1 MGCKLLTLLGIG
13 VCQMGM
19 ESLSCANYS
28 QNLQDNNSYLESNQ
42 MEIPSK
48 TEIEER
54 YRILYDSYPS
64 IYFTLD
70 AAGVILAI
78 NECGLKYLEYQQ
90 SELIAKPI
98 WEIIYAADQQKI
110 YSDFILFSQ
119 QNNHVKTNIKKWEFR
134 LVNKQGLVLWM
145 RAIAHLVTEPKD
157 TANASDRPSNLSEN
171 TEDNIQLSSIAN
183 ATPLSKILLLCE
195 DITDLKIMVAA
206 LEESEQRF
214 RATFEQNAVGIAHIN
229 IDSKFLRVN
238 QKLCDIL
245 GKSKTEILKLS
256 FQDIIQAND
265 INTMEKYINA
275 ILSGELLNYTRELQY
290 IRENHRTIWIKI
302 TISLV
307 RNYHKTPQYFIVFI
321 EDITTAKQTENA
333 LQESAKAWQ
342 TVLETVGE
350 GITLSNAAGRFEV
363 FNSRMEE
370 ITGYTKEEA
379 NNCANFLALLYPDYQ
394 EYLKA
399 LSGVQEVIENKGL
412 RDVETTIK
420 TKYGEQKTLL
430 VSTSIVPTFPGRVL
444 GANPYLFL
452 STYRDISDRKR
463 AEEALSIAEA
473 KYRGIFEKA
482 IEGIFQTSPDGKYL
496 SANPALA
503 RIFGYASPAELMNTI
518 TDIGQ
523 QIYVLGNRRSEFIAA
538 MGKNDALFDFES
550 QIYRQDGS
558 IIWISENARNV
569 RDSHGKLLYYEGTVE
584 DITARI
590 KAQEALRQQADRE
603 RLLSMIQARIRQSL
617 NLRDILST
625 TVEEVRQLLMTDRVI
640 IYCFQPDHTGIVVV
654 EALAA
659 NLPSVQGMLIQDPCF
674 AEKYIPLYQ
683 QGRIT
688 AIEDI
693 YAAGL
698 TECYIELLEYFQ
710 VKANLVVPILTTKN
724 NMQTP
729 RNRHKNTRENI
740 REISSDSS
748 RLWGLIIAHECNK
761 TRRWQ
766 TWEIELLSQLASQVG
781 IAIYQSELYQQ
792 LSQVNAELERQVEE
806 RTAQLQKALD
816 FEAMLK
822 RITDKVR
829 DSLDEKQILK
839 TAVKE
844 LVFVLG
850 VRCCDTALY
859 NNQLSQAT
867 IYYEYATAVPTGE
880 GKVIQMADFAGVYKQ
895 LLQGN
900 YLQFCELDTE
910 EGITPIYL
918 DRSFYSGKEEKNSCA
933 ILACPIVD
941 DQGVLGDLWLFNRHN
956 YIFSELEIR
965 LVEQVAN
972 QCAIAIRQAR
982 LYQASQTQV
991 KELEKLNRLK
1001 DDFLSTV
1008 SHELRTPLSNMKMA
1022 IQMLAIAL
1030 NQERSFFAELTKPE
1044 AEKTKV
1050 ARYFQILRDE
1060 CEREITL
1067 IGDLLDLQRLDAG
1080 AHALAIQPIN
1090 LLEWLPQII
1099 EPFQDRINQHQQ
1111 TLQLNI
1117 SPDFPP
1123 ILSDT
1128 NSLSRILS
1136 ELLNNAC
1143 KYTPA
1148 GEIITVT
1155 VSLIGNQ
1162 LQLQV
1167 CNSGVEIP
1175 TQELPRIFDKFYRI
1189 PRSDPWQQGGTGL
1202 GLTLVQ
1208 KLINLMGGS
1217 IKLES
1222 AGGQTIF
1229 TIILPINYA

>member
-1 MGCKLLTLLGIG
+1 
-13 VCQMGM
+13 MGM

-28 QNLQDNNSYLESNQ
+28 QKLQDNNSYLESNQ

-48 TEIEER
+48 TDIDLGR
-54 YRILYDSYPS
+54 YHILYDIYSS

-70 AAGVILAI
+70 AAGVIISI
-78 NECGLKYLEYQQ
+78 NEYGLKYLEYQQ
-90 SELIAKPI
+90 EELIAQPI
-98 WEIIYAADQQKI
+98 WKIIYPADKEKI
-110 YSDFILFSQ
+110 YSDFIQFLQ
-119 QNNHVKTNIKKWEFR
+119 QNNSVKSNIKKWEFR

-145 RAIAHLVTEPKD
+145 RAIAHLD
-157 TANASDRPSNLSEN
+157 TATTPRNSQNDLSQNEEEN
-171 TEDNIQLSSIAN
+171 NQSLVAIN
-183 ATPLSKILLLCE
+183 PPLLPNILLFCE
-195 DITDLKIMVAA
+195 DITDLKIVVTA
-206 LEESEQRF
+206 LWESEERL
-214 RATFEQNAVGIAHIN
+214 RATFEQNATGIAHIN
-229 IDSKFLRVN
+229 IDNKFLRVN

-245 GKSKTEILKLS
+245 GKSKTDLLKLS
-256 FQDIIQAND
+256 FADIFSKND
-265 INTMEKYINA
+265 INTSDEYIKA
-275 ILSGELLNYTRELQY
+275 ILSGELLNYTQELQY
-290 IRENHRTIWIKI
+290 IRENHGKIWIKI
-302 TISLV
+302 TVSLV
-307 RNYHKTPQYFIVFI
+307 RDYHKNPQYFTVFV
-321 EDITTAKQTENA
+321 EDITTAKKTENA

-350 GITLSNAAGRFEV
+350 GITLSNADGRFEV

-379 NNCANFLALLYPDYQ
+379 NNCDNFLTLLYPDYQ

-399 LSGVQEVIENKGL
+399 LAGVQEVIENKGM

-420 TKYGEQKTLL
+420 TKYGEKKTLL
-430 VSTSIVPTFPGRVL
+430 VSTSIVPTFPGRDV
-444 GANPYLFL
+444 GAIPYLFL

-463 AEEALSIAEA
+463 AEEALLIAEA

-482 IEGIFQTSPDGKYL
+482 VEGIFQTSPDGKYI

-503 RIFGYASPAELMNTI
+503 RIFGYSSPGDLINNI
-518 TDIGQ
+518 TDISQ
-523 QIYVLGNRRSEFIAA
+523 QVYVGEKRRSEFIAA
-538 MGKNDALFDFES
+538 METTDALFEFES
-550 QIYRQDGS
+550 QVYRKDGS
-558 IIWISENARNV
+558 IIWISENVRNV
-569 RDSHGKLLYYEGTVE
+569 RDSYGKLLYYEGTVE
-584 DITARI
+584 DITSRI
-590 KAQEALRQQADRE
+590 KAQEALQQQANQE
-603 RLLSMIQARIRQSL
+603 RLLSMIQSRIRQSL
-617 NLRDILST
+617 NLRDILIT
-625 TVEEVRQLLMTDRVI
+625 TVEEVRQVLMTDRVM
-640 IYCFQPDHTGIVVV
+640 IYSFQPDNTGIVVV

-659 NLPSVQGMLIQDPCF
+659 NLQSVQGMLIKDPCF
-674 AEKYIPLYQ
+674 ADKYISLYQ

-698 TECYIELLEYFQ
+698 TECYIELLETFQ
-710 VKANLVVPILTTKN
+710 VRANLVVPILTHSNEIKKN
-724 NMQTP
+724 KNRS
-729 RNRHKNTRENI
+729 RNYQGKKLEFY
-740 REISSDSS
+740 SSPP
-748 RLWGLIIAHECNK
+748 RLWGLIIAHEC
-761 TRRWQ
+761 TQARRWK
-766 TWEIELLSQLASQVG
+766 TWEIELLSQLATQVG
-781 IAIYQSELYQQ
+781 IAIHQSELYQQ
-792 LSQVNAELERQVEE
+792 LTEVNAELERQVEE

-859 NNQLSQAT
+859 NIQLSQA
-867 IYYEYATAVPTGE
+867 IICYEYATAVPTGDS
-880 GKVIQMADFAGVYKQ
+880 KVIQMDDFMGIYQQ

-918 DRSFYSGKEEKNSCA
+918 DRSFYNSKEEKNSCA
-933 ILACPIVD
+933 ILACPMLD
-941 DQGVLGDLWLFNRHN
+941 DQGVLGDLWLFNRHD

-965 LVEQVAN
+965 LVQQVAN

-1022 IQMLAIAL
+1022 IQMLAISL

-1060 CEREITL
+1060 CEREISL

-1080 AHALAIQPIN
+1080 AHTLVMQPIK
-1090 LLEWLPQII
+1090 LPEWLPQII
-1099 EPFQDRINQHQQ
+1099 QPFQDRVNQHQQ

-1117 SPDFPP
+1117 SHDFPM
-1123 ILSDT
+1123 ILSDP
-1128 NSLSRILS
+1128 NSLGRILG

-1148 GEIITVT
+1148 GEIITVNA
-1155 VSLIGNQ
+1155 SIIGNQ

-1175 TQELPRIFDKFYRI
+1175 PQELSRIFDKFYRI
-1189 PRSDPWQQGGTGL
+1189 PRTDPWQQGGTGL
-1202 GLTLVQ
+1202 GLTLVK
-1208 KLINLMGGS
+1208 KLINHLGGS
-1217 IKLES
+1217 IQLQSSE
-1222 AGGQTIF
+1222 GTTIF
-1229 TIILPINYA
+1229 TIFLPINYS